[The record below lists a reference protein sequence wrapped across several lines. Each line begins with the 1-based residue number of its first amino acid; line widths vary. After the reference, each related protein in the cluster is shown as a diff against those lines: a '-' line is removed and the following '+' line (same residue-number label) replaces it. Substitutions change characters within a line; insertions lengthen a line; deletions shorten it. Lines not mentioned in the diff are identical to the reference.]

1 MKKAYA
7 LYGKGG
13 SGKTSTLNLL
23 IDLLTI
29 QSTGI
34 SFPLHNEEK
43 IKMDNTTIINYRG
56 KIVGIGTRGDNKE
69 EVEKNCRLFK
79 DGNCDIIFTATR
91 TREGSCDA
99 IKEFTTLNI
108 FSLKWIKKRYSELNR
123 YNNNLNQAKELFEMI

>member
-23 IDLLTI
+23 IDLLTT

-34 SFPLHNEEK
+34 SFPLHNEEE

-56 KIVGIGTRGDNKE
+56 KIVGIGKREDNKE
-69 EVEKNCRLFK
+69 EVEKKCRSFK
-79 DGNCDIIFTATR
+79 DGNCDIVFKATR

-99 IKEFTTLNI
+99 IKEFAALNI
-108 FSLKWIKKRYSELNR
+108 FSLE
-123 YNNNLNQAKELFEMI
+123 